1 MSVAKHCHSLGE
13 HGIYY
18 TIGSYT
24 KNKWMDGSIH
34 VGSYKRYFS
43 KKFNAFNGLMDELL
57 K

>member
-18 TIGSYT
+18 TIGSHT

-34 VGSYKRYFS
+34 VGSLIS
-43 KKFNAFNGLMDELL
+43 VDIKKINHITIF
-57 K
+57 